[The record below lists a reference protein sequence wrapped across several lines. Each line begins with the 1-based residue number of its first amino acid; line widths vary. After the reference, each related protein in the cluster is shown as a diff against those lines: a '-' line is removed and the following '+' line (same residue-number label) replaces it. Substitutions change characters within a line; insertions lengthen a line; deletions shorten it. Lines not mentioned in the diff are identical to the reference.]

1 MRVFIVMPAQT
12 RQRSLLIIDI
22 TRDVQVTV
30 HLDRSVILELDETS
44 GLVHQ
49 PKFADRRGGRRVC
62 VRERTSDDDAVFR
75 ITLLGENQNLIARR
89 RGQYMPHP
97 APIQGERTGNQPLS
111 TPSGCRVTRTVAAV
125 GFTEVTVAKRGWLL
139 P

>member
-1 MRVFIVMPAQT
+1 MRQPRYSVRWIGNGRRTAAGIGMLVFIVMPAQT

-62 VRERTSDDDAVFR
+62 VREHSPDDYAVFR
-75 ITLLGENQNLIARR
+75 ITLLRENQDLIARR
-89 RGQYMPHP
+89 RRAIH
-97 APIQGERTGNQPLS
+97 APPGANPRREDR
-111 TPSGCRVTRTVAAV
+111 
-125 GFTEVTVAKRGWLL
+125 
-139 P
+139 